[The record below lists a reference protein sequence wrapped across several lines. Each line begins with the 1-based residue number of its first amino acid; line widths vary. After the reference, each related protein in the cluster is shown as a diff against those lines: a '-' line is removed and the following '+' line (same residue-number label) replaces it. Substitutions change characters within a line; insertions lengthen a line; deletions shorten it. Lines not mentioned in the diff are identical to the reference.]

1 MIISKKQTLKALFT
15 GLLCIFLFT
24 STYAESSIKIMLYGD
39 SLMAGYGL
47 PQNENLA
54 SELVRNFEDINFSVD
69 IINASIS
76 GNTSKNGLSRV
87 DWSLGDKPNIVVVCL
102 GANDMLRGLNP
113 SLTMENLDSIISK
126 FNQGNSVVILAGMQ
140 SPESMGPDYQ
150 IQFDGIYP
158 KLAIKHGLIFMPF
171 LLKGVALEKQH
182 LQADYKHPNKKG
194 IKIIASNLY
203 PYLIEGIARLGR
215 K

>member
-1 MIISKKQTLKALFT
+1 MIISKKPRLKALFT
-15 GLLCIFLFT
+15 GLLCIFIFT
-24 STYAESSIKIMLYGD
+24 SAYAENPIKIMLYGD

-47 PQNENLA
+47 SQNENLA
-54 SELVRNFEDINFSVD
+54 SELSRNFADINLSVS

-87 DWSLGDKPNIVVVCL
+87 GWSLGDKPNIVVVCL

-113 SLTMENLDSIISK
+113 ALTMENLDSIITK
-126 FNQGNSVVILAGMQ
+126 FIHSNSIVILAGMQ

-158 KLAIKHGLIFMPF
+158 KLAIKHNLIFMPF
-171 LLKGVALEKQH
+171 LLKDVALEKKN
-182 LQADYKHPNKKG
+182 LQADYKHPNQKG
-194 IKIIASNLY
+194 IKIIASNLF
-203 PYLIEGIARLGR
+203 PYLLEGITLLER
-215 K
+215 

>member
-1 MIISKKQTLKALFT
+1 VV
-15 GLLCIFLFT
+15 
-24 STYAESSIKIMLYGD
+24 YAEQTIKVMLYGD

-47 PQNENLA
+47 TQNENLA
-54 SELVRNFEDINFSVD
+54 SELSRNFEADNLEVS

-102 GANDMLRGLNP
+102 GANDMLRGLDP
-113 SLTMENLDSIISK
+113 ALTMENLDAIITK
-126 FNQGNSVVILAGMQ
+126 FNQSGSVVILAGMQ
-140 SPESMGPDYQ
+140 SSESMGPDYQ
-150 IQFDGIYP
+150 AQFDGIYP
-158 KLAIKHGLIFMPF
+158 KLAIKHNLIFMPF
-171 LLKGVALEKQH
+171 LLKDVALEKDK
-182 LQADYKHPNKKG
+182 LQADYKHPNEEG

-203 PYLIEGIARLGR
+203 PYLLEGLARLG

>member
-1 MIISKKQTLKALFT
+1 MIISKKYSLKSLFV
-15 GLLCIFLFT
+15 GLVFIFFILNV
-24 STYAESSIKIMLYGD
+24 SADNSLKVMLYGD

-54 SELVRNFEDINFSVD
+54 TELTRNFKKNDPSLTF
-69 IINASIS
+69 INASIS

-87 DWSLGDKPNIVVVCL
+87 DWSLGDNPNIVILCL

-113 SLTMENLDSIISK
+113 ILTANNLDTIITK
-126 FNQGNSVVILAGMQ
+126 FKKNNAIVVLAGML

-150 IQFDGIYP
+150 AQFDSIYP
-158 KLAIKHGLIFMPF
+158 ELSKKHSLIFMPF
-171 LLKGVALEKQH
+171 LLEGVALEKE
-182 LQADYKHPNKKG
+182 LLLKDYKHPNAKG
-194 IKIIASNLY
+194 IQVIASNLS
-203 PYLIEGIARLGR
+203 PYIIEAISRL